1 LIDALHPE
9 ETRVAVVNANVVE
22 FYDFEITSMKS
33 KKGNIYLGKVI
44 RIEPSLQAA
53 FVDYGQERQGFLP
66 LNEIHPQYWLGA
78 KAPYLSNEKIDRKSK
93 RIENILKINQF
104 LKILL

>member
-1 LIDALHPE
+1 MGKKLLIDALHPE

-66 LNEIHPQYWLGA
+66 LNEIHPWGQST
-78 KAPYLSNEKIDRKSK
+78 LSF
-93 RIENILKINQF
+93 Q
-104 LKILL
+104 